1 MYNLSKIEVV
11 TQMDLFDPSS
21 PTKTLYNKADKDF
34 RLVLGKSSSYNLTS
48 NPIFLLIIDIYNW
61 WKSVQGKSLIW
72 FPCYIKFF
80 PRQLFLNQEC

>member
-34 RLVLGKSSSYNLTS
+34 RLVLGKSSSYFNLQS
-48 NPIFLLIIDIYNW
+48 N
-61 WKSVQGKSLIW
+61 
-72 FPCYIKFF
+72 FPVGH
-80 PRQLFLNQEC
+80 R